1 MDTTI
6 LTIMGGAV
14 SALFGLLMKVQQDRI
29 VEKDER
35 IKNLEGE
42 LKQHTDSMARTAD
55 ALQNLTAA
63 IKEVISVRQEE

>member
-14 SALFGLLMKVQQDRI
+14 SALFGLLMKTQQDRI
-29 VEKDER
+29 TEKDKR
-35 IKNLEGE
+35 IESLESE